1 MRRGTARRHAVVVGA
16 LGAIAVAEGGEIVV
30 SETTHE
36 RLVPL
41 IECEDLGERTL
52 KNVDRPMRL
61 FRVA

>member
-1 MRRGTARRHAVVVGA
+1 MTTN
-16 LGAIAVAEGGEIVV
+16 IASRLAGVAEGGEIVV
-30 SETTHE
+30 SETTHD

-41 IECEDLGERTL
+41 IECEDLGERML